1 MLERREPTAVG
12 VDGCGAR
19 SHGTIPKGKRRA
31 GTLAIQRF
39 DYVLSVWKDLA
50 GGEVVEFSNATYLS
64 ERATANRN
72 RALAHLLVRAW
83 GFYSQR
89 RRRRPLRPPRLTR
102 SNDVVLR
109 VAQRHHRTGAA
120 RAAGGGGACS
130 LARIQIVVQRGQP
143 QRHARPV
150 FYVLLDRHHGHAAG
164 SGRRDAGKRWRVPND
179 GPAHLPAGHRA
190 QLPLAHGHVW
200 SVRLLG
206 RVRLHDGLPIQ
217 VGRCW
222 RAHDCH
228 PQCRGSVRRRVLVL
242 SRGMRLAPLTV

>member
-89 RRRRPLRPPRLTR
+89 RRRRPQAVRTLTRARALYTQGAPSPPGRHVTARAPRDRQGAPSPPGRPP
-102 SNDVVLR
+102 
-109 VAQRHHRTGAA
+109 ART
-120 RAAGGGGACS
+120 
-130 LARIQIVVQRGQP
+130 V
-143 QRHARPV
+143 
-150 FYVLLDRHHGHAAG
+150 Y
-164 SGRRDAGKRWRVPND
+164 
-179 GPAHLPAGHRA
+179 
-190 QLPLAHGHVW
+190 PL
-200 SVRLLG
+200 
-206 RVRLHDGLPIQ
+206 
-217 VGRCW
+217 
-222 RAHDCH
+222 
-228 PQCRGSVRRRVLVL
+228 
-242 SRGMRLAPLTV
+242 